1 MVDNR
6 EYVLNQLSNAFF
18 KNSITS
24 YLYVKGFIEDFF
36 QKKENNHERIVA
48 GIEDA
53 KKRGTKFGRK
63 CMQKPHEFEK
73 LKLEWKCGT
82 LSSRNAAKQLGI
94 SQDTFLRWVK
104 EDG

>member
-1 MVDNR
+1 
-6 EYVLNQLSNAFF
+6 
-18 KNSITS
+18 
-24 YLYVKGFIEDFF
+24 
-36 QKKENNHERIVA
+36 
-48 GIEDA
+48 
-53 KKRGTKFGRK
+53 
-63 CMQKPHEFEK
+63 MQKNEGQSLAENVCKSHMSLEK